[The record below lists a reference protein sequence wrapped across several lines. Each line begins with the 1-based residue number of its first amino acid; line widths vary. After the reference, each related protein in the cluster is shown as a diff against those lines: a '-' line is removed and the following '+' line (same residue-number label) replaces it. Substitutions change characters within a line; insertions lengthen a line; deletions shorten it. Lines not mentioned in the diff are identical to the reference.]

1 MIAVGVILVGVAMMN
16 QTGMMGAIY
25 YTLHDMLIKAALF
38 FLIGVMY
45 KITKTHDLRKYG
57 GLIKDYPVLGWTFFI
72 AALSLAG
79 IPPLSGFYGKYY
91 IVQATFE
98 KGFYL
103 SGIVVLLSS
112 LVVLYSVI
120 RIFLQGFFGK
130 SEGYQVN
137 PKLQYKGIL
146 TVSIVAV
153 VISVIFGLSADW
165 LQPIIKDAAET
176 FYNPSVY
183 TDSVLGGK

>member
-1 MIAVGVILVGVAMMN
+1 M
-16 QTGMMGAIY
+16 
-25 YTLHDMLIKAALF
+25 
-38 FLIGVMY
+38 
-45 KITKTHDLRKYG
+45 
-57 GLIKDYPVLGWTFFI
+57 
-72 AALSLAG
+72 
-79 IPPLSGFYGKYY
+79 
-91 IVQATFE
+91 
-98 KGFYL
+98 
-103 SGIVVLLSS
+103 
-112 LVVLYSVI
+112 I